1 MNSQTFQDLEK
12 LRDILVSLRPIFYD
26 FKEIMQFISK
36 QDQNSFIRITDAC
49 FNVKIRYYQMDSC
62 CCNDTFVERKY
73 KYRYFI
79 NILTPETL
87 QILIQ
92 TENLE
97 KEIQNVENKMENIK
111 TFNRNKYIL
120 FLLSMK

>member
-26 FKEIMQFISK
+26 FKEIMPFISK
-36 QDQNSFIRITDAC
+36 QDQNSFIRITDA
-49 FNVKIRYYQMDSC
+49 FYNLKIRYYQIDSC

-79 NILTPETL
+79 NA
-87 QILIQ
+87 LI
-92 TENLE
+92 
-97 KEIQNVENKMENIK
+97 
-111 TFNRNKYIL
+111 
-120 FLLSMK
+120 